1 MPDSRRRLL
10 YKKFVWATPAKEYT
24 AQAIT
29 AALFTFF
36 CTFGKCDELWS
47 DSGSDLMVE
56 VVQKLSE
63 WIRRVMSL
71 LDRHESLVM
80 KVPTSSFVSIFV
92 PVSMICVFQRNDP
105 IRLSSFWC
113 CLRSTM
119 GLIIP
124 RLE

>member
-10 YKKFVWATPAKEYT
+10 YKKFVWATPANEYT
-24 AQAIT
+24 AHAIT

-71 LDRHESLVM
+71 VDRHESFGVEGTNEQFRQHLRTSVHDLR
-80 KVPTSSFVSIFV
+80 VPKK
-92 PVSMICVFQRNDP
+92 
-105 IRLSSFWC
+105 
-113 CLRSTM
+113 
-119 GLIIP
+119 
-124 RLE
+124 